1 MADNERPNLIDR
13 GAILWWGPTDIRFHF
28 QKGSQ
33 IMKNVFVIGLL
44 TMVVVGFAF
53 GAGLA
58 SESVVIK
65 GQVLENNQ
73 LMDEAGN
80 VYDIVDTEAG
90 NEVVE
95 LVGQKV
101 EIQGTLMEDQDGKVI
116 AIESFRIME

>member
-1 MADNERPNLIDR
+1 
-13 GAILWWGPTDIRFHF
+13 
-28 QKGSQ
+28 
-33 IMKNVFVIGLL
+33 MKNVFVIGLL